1 MIDTDKYEGHTEG
14 PWAWDNVGVL
24 QGEESVLWVDFLEPD
39 PDWHL
44 NNSAI
49 HVSEKDEELI
59 ADAPL
64 ILEAY
69 KRLRVALKM
78 CEYDIEVTPIMLRD
92 LIEDCL
98 EEYGYSPN
106 QLTVGNLLKFLD
118 ELQKDL

>member
-39 PDWHL
+39 PDWQL

-69 KRLRVALKM
+69 KRLREEVKVLSKYRDIVNKYDDALLADGDTDLRWS
-78 CEYDIEVTPIMLRD
+78 ELYD
-92 LIEDCL
+92 
-98 EEYGYSPN
+98 
-106 QLTVGNLLKFLD
+106 
-118 ELQKDL
+118 